1 MNLDCKIS
9 TLWWIKKYLY
19 IVAFLSLN
27 TAFADTE
34 VPSPY
39 SATPGGR
46 VSSRVNAERKETLR
60 LRYKT
65 GNPIAGQ
72 EKSQLCQG
80 CHGTTG
86 NSTDPLIPKLAG
98 QHINY
103 ISKQIRNYQDG
114 TRTHEIMEAMA
125 ATINDDD
132 LADMA
137 AYFASQTKMKGS
149 GVIENS
155 RGKELFTRSDTTKM
169 GIACVNCHGERGK
182 GIESQVSAF
191 PVLGGQHKDYIRQ
204 QLINFRSGDRKNSPY
219 KIMNR
224 IAESLTDIDIESL
237 AEYVSVQ
244 P

>member
-1 MNLDCKIS
+1 MNRACSLRHIKI
-9 TLWWIKKYLY
+9 YLY
-19 IVAFLSLN
+19 VLAFFSFN
-27 TAFADTE
+27 AAFADTE
-34 VPSPY
+34 IPSPY
-39 SATPGGR
+39 AGVPGGR

-98 QHINY
+98 QHANY

-114 TRTHEIMEAMA
+114 ARTHEIMEAMA
-125 ATINDDD
+125 STISDDD

-137 AYFASQTKMKGS
+137 AYFASQNKMKGN
-149 GVIENS
+149 GVAENK
-155 RGKELFTRSDTTKM
+155 RGKELFTRSDSTKM

-182 GIESQVSAF
+182 GIESQISAF
-191 PVLGGQHKDYIRQ
+191 PVLGGQHKEYIRQ
-204 QLINFRSGDRKNSPY
+204 QLMNFRSGDRRNSPY

-224 IAESLTDIDIESL
+224 IAESLTDSDIESL

-244 P
+244 Q

>member
-1 MNLDCKIS
+1 MLRPNSHLAIGLILAVFFS
-9 TLWWIKKYLY
+9 RT
-19 IVAFLSLN
+19 VAL
-27 TAFADTE
+27 ADTE
-34 VPSPY
+34 VPTSY
-39 SATPGGR
+39 SGIQGGR
-46 VSSRVNAERKETLR
+46 ISLQVNLERKATLGQ
-60 LRYKT
+60 RYKT

-80 CHGTTG
+80 CHGEFG
-86 NSTDPLIPKLAG
+86 ISTDPLIPHLAG
-98 QHINY
+98 QRANY
-103 ISKQIRNYQDG
+103 ISKQIRNYQDDI
-114 TRTHEIMEAMA
+114 RTHEIMEAMA

-132 LADMA
+132 LADIA
-137 AYFASQTKMKGS
+137 AYFAHQNKMKGK
-149 GVIENS
+149 GTPENK
-155 RGKELFTRSDTTKM
+155 RGKELFLRNDTSKM
-169 GIACVNCHGERGK
+169 GIACVNCHGEKGK
-182 GIESQVSAF
+182 GIESPISAF